1 MDFPSRQQVEELPLQ
16 LRMNVPREW
25 EDRNGHVNVQ
35 HYLGLYELGGWVLFE
50 DAGFDEAWFSG
61 AQVSMFD
68 LEHHLNFRAEMIV
81 GDQVSTYHRLL
92 SRSERMVHGLY
103 LVVNDSRERLAAT
116 IEYVSACVDMQTRR
130 VTGIPESLAEQMD
143 RLIGQHAGLSW
154 TPPLC
159 GSMKP

>member
-1 MDFPSRQQVEELPLQ
+1 MDFPSRRQVEELPLQ
-16 LRMNVPREW
+16 LRMSVPPEW

-50 DAGFDEAWFSG
+50 EAGFDEAWFTG

-68 LEHHLNFRAEMIV
+68 LEHHLNFRAEMVV

-92 SRSERMVHGLY
+92 SRSERMAHGLY

-116 IEYVSACVDMQTRR
+116 IEYITACVDMQTRR
-130 VTGIPESLAEQMD
+130 VTVIPESLAEQMD
-143 RLIGQHAGLSW
+143 RLIDRHAGLSW
-154 TPPLC
+154 QPPLC